1 MSMADFE
8 ELIQMELKSAE
19 QLLKT
24 EHRVLACVTYDESF
38 EDEEEEARIM
48 ELAITETELEVA
60 LDSGS
65 VAHVANPNHLPA
77 NA

>member
-24 EHRVLACVTYDESF
+24 EHRVLACVTYVESF

-48 ELAITETELEVA
+48 ELAITETVNREA
-60 LDSGS
+60 LK
-65 VAHVANPNHLPA
+65 
-77 NA
+77 